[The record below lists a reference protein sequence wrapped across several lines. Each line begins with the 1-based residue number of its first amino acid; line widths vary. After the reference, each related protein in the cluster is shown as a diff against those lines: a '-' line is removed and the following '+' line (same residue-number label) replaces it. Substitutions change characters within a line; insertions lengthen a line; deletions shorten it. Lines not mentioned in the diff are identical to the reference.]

1 MKSTVPDTT
10 TSTGPDKS
18 VAVAPAFDVM
28 TSYGL
33 PNSLI
38 AGFAPKTVT
47 TGGVVSTTFTVL
59 VAVPTFPAAS
69 VAV

>member
-10 TSTGPDKS
+10 TSMSPDAS
-18 VAVAPAFDVM
+18 VAVAPAFDVLM
-28 TSYGL
+28 SYGL

-38 AGFAPKTVT
+38 AGFAPKTVI
-47 TGGVVSTTFTVL
+47 TGATLSAIFTVL
-59 VAVPTFPAAS
+59 VAVPTFPDGS